1 MTWYWSSVRRE
12 GLAKAERFWHHGDMP
27 KPKAKKQ
34 SKKNPTDPN
43 LLARS
48 EGKATIGSP
57 IAPKKPL
64 NKQPRT
70 RKSKH

>member
-1 MTWYWSSVRRE
+1 
-12 GLAKAERFWHHGDMP
+12 MP

-48 EGKATIGSP
+48 EGKLGIGPP

-64 NKQPRT
+64 NQAPRT
-70 RKSKH
+70 RKAKL